1 MPASVA
7 LERRVARFDVAQL
20 HAMLAA
26 GILAEGEPLEL
37 IDGVLVYKDRSEQ
50 GEDPMTIGK
59 RHNLVVKLLARIDPE
74 LQAHGC
80 HIQTQGPLS
89 LPPSDEPEPDGAVL
103 RGDPR
108 TYADRLPSGPDCS
121 SVLEVADASLAYD
134 RTQKLAV
141 YARAA
146 IPQYIIVNLAEL
158 CIEVYEQVVPSEG
171 RYARKAAVRNGEAFE
186 LRLPSGAHVR
196 IDAARVLP

>member
-1 MPASVA
+1 MSASVA
-7 LERRVARFDVAQL
+7 PERRVARFDVAQL

-74 LQAHGC
+74 LQSHGC

-134 RTQKLAV
+134 RTKKLAV
-141 YARAA
+141 YARAG

-171 RYARKAAVRNGEAFE
+171 RYARRAVLRSGEAFE
-186 LRLPSGAHVR
+186 LRLPSGAHVP
-196 IDAARVLP
+196 IDAGRVLP